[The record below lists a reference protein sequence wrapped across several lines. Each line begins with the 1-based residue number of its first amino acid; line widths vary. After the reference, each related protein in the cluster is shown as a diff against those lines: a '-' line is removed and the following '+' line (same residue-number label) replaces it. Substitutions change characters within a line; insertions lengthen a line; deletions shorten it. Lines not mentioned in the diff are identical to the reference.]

1 MTTAKDVWGTES
13 EFDSSERVQPETEY
27 KPKVRLVLEDSETA
41 EWGLVKDCHGAIN
54 HIPEDADIVG
64 TWNRY
69 GTGTYWISLTVA
81 TEALL
86 DRHTQLTAKLAA
98 DRKLQASLEPYQV
111 KKTTKAR
118 VPREPKPV
126 AAEAAPDP
134 LFSSLRDKLTRK

>member
-1 MTTAKDVWGTES
+1 MTTGERHWETE
-13 EFDSSERVQPETEY
+13 EEERLPKADLSSTEY
-27 KPKVRLVLEDSETA
+27 KSKVRLILEDSETA

-81 TEALL
+81 SEALL

-126 AAEAAPDP
+126 AAEAVPDP

>member
-1 MTTAKDVWGTES
+1 MTTANNWNTE
-13 EFDSSERVQPETEY
+13 EEQVQPPEVNMQSTEY
-27 KPKVRLVLEDSETA
+27 KSKVRLVLEDSEIA

-54 HIPEDADIVG
+54 LIPEDADIVG

-81 TEALL
+81 SEALL
-86 DRHTQLTAKLAA
+86 DRATQLTAKLAA

-111 KKTTKAR
+111 KKTTKVR